1 MGKTLWERFTGFWGW
16 VFGKTEPTP
25 TPVKQECYNPL
36 KAKLKDRSS
45 LTIDIMD
52 LRKYTFVVD
61 KIVEFKLD
69 YKDQSFVFAD
79 YYCRSVL
86 QEGDPVNVKLRV
98 YPHDDPGR
106 ELQVL
111 VLKQWDEL
119 DYDEDF
125 KALLEDNQFNTMVD
139 DSVEASFWRIN
150 DVKTPY
156 QAKTTALVN
165 YAMKKGDSNIKT
177 IEGESWYWDYWRETQ
192 DEGGTTYKE
201 FLFVEL
207 DKGDTGRFTIW
218 RGEEVPQS
226 RIFA

>member
-1 MGKTLWERFTGFWGW
+1 MRTLWETVWGW
-16 VFGKTEPTP
+16 FFKKKDA
-25 TPVKQECYNPL
+25 PVQKKQTYNPL
-36 KAKLKDRSS
+36 NARLENKSS
-45 LTIDIMD
+45 LTVDIMD

-61 KIVEFKLD
+61 KIVEFKLS
-69 YKDQSFVFAD
+69 YKDQSFVFTD

-86 QEGDPVNVKLRV
+86 NEGEPVNIKLRV

-125 KALLEDNQFNTMVD
+125 KTLLDDDQFNTAVD
-139 DSVEASFWRIN
+139 DELEAEFWRIN
-150 DVKTPY
+150 GVKTPY
-156 QAKTTALVN
+156 QATVHELSTKS
-165 YAMKKGDSNIKT
+165 KKDREVEERS
-177 IEGESWYWDYWRETQ
+177 GEVWYWDYWRETK
-192 DEGGTTYKE
+192 DEGGTEYKE
-201 FLFVEL
+201 FLFVEF

-218 RGEEVPQS
+218 RGEEVSQS